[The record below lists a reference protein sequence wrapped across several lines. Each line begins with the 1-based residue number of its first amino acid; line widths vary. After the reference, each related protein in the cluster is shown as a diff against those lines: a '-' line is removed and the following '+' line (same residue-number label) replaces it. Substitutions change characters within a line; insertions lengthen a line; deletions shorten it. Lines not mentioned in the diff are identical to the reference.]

1 MQSIE
6 ERLDKLVLYLRAYK
20 YVVKDPDNTTLY
32 PPDVHTKDELE
43 QNIKTLFISLM
54 GSSAAIREQ
63 EEAKARIKKEEIDAE
78 LKRAI
83 KEIINEGVG
92 DNYQRQIKNELIT
105 LRGLLTQTSKSE
117 EIKSELRALRE
128 TVNAKSL
135 SSERIKKL
143 IVPYIKEGGG
153 KSRESAQGE
162 NMEDKKEAYITYP
175 AKGGKKTIG
184 VGTLEIDF
192 LTGQVTPPDGSTEHT
207 SLRLDAFGFE
217 KARSISID
225 TTKSVTLSLDDGGK
239 YEIEAHQLFGV
250 GDRKF
255 RIAYIE
261 ATESTEIKIWAS
273 TSLRGAVGIVRPTTI
288 DVEDRRYTIA
298 TEFDASNNPIYV
310 GEADPGVAKS
320 DAKWR
325 IKKITYDVNN
335 NPTDVQW
342 ADSVETFTKIWDNR
356 GDYTYS

>member
-1 MQSIE
+1 MPSIE
-6 ERLDKLVLYLRAYK
+6 GDLDRLVLYLRAYK
-20 YVVKDPDNTTLY
+20 YVINDPENKTLY
-32 PPDVHTKDELE
+32 PPDVRSKDELE
-43 QNIKTLFISLM
+43 QKIKTLFISLM

-92 DNYQRQIKNELIT
+92 GDYQRQIKNELIT

-128 TVNAKSL
+128 TVNTKAL

-143 IVPYIKEGGG
+143 IVPYIKKGENM
-153 KSRESAQGE
+153 ESAQGE
-162 NMEDKKEAYITYP
+162 NMEDKKEVYITYP
-175 AKGGKKTIG
+175 AKGGKRTIG

-250 GDRKF
+250 GDRNF

-261 ATESTEIKIWAS
+261 TTETTEIKIWAS
-273 TSLRGAVGIVRPTTI
+273 TSLRGAINIVQSTTI
-288 DVEDRRYTIA
+288 DTDERRFTTRIEYN
-298 TEFDASNNPIYV
+298 ASNNPIYV
-310 GEADPGVAKS
+310 GEAETGSGES
-320 DAKWR
+320 DEKWR
-325 IKKITYDVNN
+325 IKKL
-335 NPTDVQW
+335 
-342 ADSVETFTKIWDNR
+342 
-356 GDYTYS
+356 TYSGSNVTQIDWCEGSEGFKYKWSERTSYSYS